1 MKKFIGID
9 FGGTFIKGGLV
20 DETGE
25 ILALDSVPTLAEEGV
40 FAVIERIKKLI
51 DKLSEG
57 YNVQGIGLGIPGL
70 IDCEKGEVVVSGNI
84 GWERVKIVGE
94 LKKQYSCPIKITNDA
109 NAAALGESRF
119 GSGKRYSSSVFI
131 TIGTGIGSGIIIDN
145 KIFSGNNGA
154 GAEIGHM
161 IIRKNGEK
169 CTCGNRGCFE
179 SYASANA
186 LIRETK
192 KAIKKTPDTL
202 MKSVP
207 LSEVDGKT
215 AFIFA
220 DKDAAAKKVL
230 DEYLTNLSIGITN
243 VANIFRPEAIILCGC
258 ISKEGDRLINP
269 IKEYLKDHVY
279 AKALGPKVEIVCST
293 LKNAGVCGAAA
304 LNM

>member
-243 VANIFRPEAIILCGC
+243 VANIFRPEAIILGGG

>member
-25 ILALDSVPTLAEEGV
+25 ILALESVPTLAEEGV

-84 GWERVKIVGE
+84 GWERVKIVDE

-192 KAIKKTPDTL
+192 KAIEKTPDTL

-207 LSEVDGKT
+207 LGEVDGRT

-230 DEYLTNLSIGITN
+230 DEYITNLSIGITN
-243 VANIFRPEAIILCGC
+243 VANIFRPEAIILGGG

-269 IKEYLKDHVY
+269 IKKYLKAHVY
-279 AKALGPKVEIVCST
+279 AKALGPKVDIVCSS

>member
-25 ILALDSVPTLAEEGV
+25 ILALESVPTLAEEGV

-192 KAIKKTPDTL
+192 KAIEKTSDTL

-243 VANIFRPEAIILCGC
+243 VANIFRPEAIILGGG

-269 IKEYLKDHVY
+269 IKEYLKAHVY